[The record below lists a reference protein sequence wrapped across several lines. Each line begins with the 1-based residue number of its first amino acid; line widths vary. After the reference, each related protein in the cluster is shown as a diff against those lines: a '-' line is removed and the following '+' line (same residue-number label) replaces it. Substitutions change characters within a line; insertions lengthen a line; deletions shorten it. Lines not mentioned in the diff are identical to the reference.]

1 EIDNNLAENALR
13 GRKNYL
19 FMGSDRGGEYA
30 AEMYTLTGTY
40 KLNGIEPEAYLR
52 QVLKV
57 IADHPINRLQALLP
71 WSLKLPAK

>member
-1 EIDNNLAENALR
+1 
-13 GRKNYL
+13 
-19 FMGSDRGGEYA
+19 MGSDRGGEYA